1 MQRKPGPSPGSMSDS
16 KAANLYCGISIAVGF
31 RASANIASRPS
42 IRADH
47 DHAAAFS
54 KGDNRCTAS
63 LHGLSSRSV
72 ALRREVSGSFHWR
85 RGDLPAQSPLGLA
98 HSPAWPSADCHRWC
112 GLGAAMG
119 QSGSGD
125 AQGGCGVDSAWG
137 EALARDDADDL
148 CDAHRIPGRTE
159 RSERH
164 VDGEGH
170 RRAVQARQV
179 TGYELAGNQH
189 GCRQ

>member
-1 MQRKPGPSPGSMSDS
+1 VIRKQPTF
-16 KAANLYCGISIAVGF
+16 IA
-31 RASANIASRPS
+31 
-42 IRADH
+42 
-47 DHAAAFS
+47 
-54 KGDNRCTAS
+54 AS
-63 LHGLSSRSV
+63 LLALGFALAQTSPTDPRSGQITITPPPSQKVITGAPDRFTGSVRVRSFFDAKSPARSTGGEV
-72 ALRREVSGSFHWR
+72 AFQPRARSAWHTH
-85 RGDLPAQSPLGLA
+85 PLGRVLIVT
-98 HSPAWPSADCHRWC
+98 HG

-137 EALARDDADDL
+137 EALARGDADDL